1 MNLESATAAAPDNA
15 EAQREL
21 ALAYEKLGKKAEAV
35 RTWTVVRELA
45 AKKSEGTQMADE
57 ASAAIDRLK

>member
-35 RTWTVVRELA
+35 KTWTVVRELA
-45 AKKSEGTQMADE
+45 TRKGEAAQMAAE
-57 ASAAIDRLK
+57 ASAALDRLK